1 MPKEFNSLADQ
12 AYELLEEKIISL
24 QLKPGRVYSE
34 AELSELIELGRT
46 PMREALLRLAK
57 ERLVEMIPRRGVLI
71 CDIDLKQHIG
81 LLETRRA
88 LDSLIV
94 MRAARRVSPQQKRR
108 LKECSAEMLRAAEDE
123 DVDAFRRVDDEV
135 DVLLGAASKSVFA
148 VDAVKHLYAHCKR
161 FWSFYHDHV
170 NLAHSARQHSELLL
184 AVAGGDEEGARN
196 AVIDIIDGQI
206 DFTRQALDL

>member
-1 MPKEFNSLADQ
+1 MLKEVTSKADQ
-12 AYELLEEKIISL
+12 AYALLEEKIIGL
-24 QLKPGRVYSE
+24 ELKPGQVYSE
-34 AELSELIELGRT
+34 AELGELIQLGRT

-71 CDIDLKQHIG
+71 CDIDLKQHLG

-88 LDSLIV
+88 LDTLIV
-94 MRAARRVSPQQKRR
+94 TRAARRVSPQLGKR

-135 DVLLGAASKSVFA
+135 DVLLGTASKSVFA

-161 FWSFYHDHV
+161 FWSYHHDHV
-170 NLAHSARQHSELLL
+170 DLAHSARQHSELLL